1 VSIDIRLL
9 TADDD
14 LEPELDLAAR
24 AFGPYGAQEREQRLT
39 KTRATVGAG
48 QYLAAFDG
56 SAQVASA
63 KYFDMRQWW
72 HGRSLAMAGVA
83 GVKVAPEEQGRGVG
97 RALMTGLLEQMA
109 ARGYPLSALY
119 PATSSLYRSLGWE
132 MAGGQYAVTM
142 PSRSLRSLLPPDP
155 LAQPPAAAAAAPAA
169 AAIRRA
175 GPADV
180 AEMIALEG
188 DLHASRRDCGPVTY
202 DAQTLAGLI
211 DDPDIY
217 CYLAPDG
224 QLAYQWDR
232 GNDELLVYAI
242 TAGSAPTARALWSI
256 VASHGTMVKGVRA
269 FVDPADPVSWLVR
282 DPDVILSRPEMWM
295 LRLIDA
301 PAAIAGRGFPGG
313 PDLTVALALQDAQLP
328 ANSGQWLLELSGGKG
343 SLVRFDNDS
352 GPAAGLGPALRLGSR
367 GLAALYA
374 GTSLATLRIA
384 GLATGGDPGG
394 DAALDDAFACTA
406 YMQDYF

>member
-155 LAQPPAAAAAAPAA
+155 LAQPPAAAPAA

-180 AEMIALEG
+180 AEMFALEG

-343 SLVRFDNDS
+343 SLSRFDNDS